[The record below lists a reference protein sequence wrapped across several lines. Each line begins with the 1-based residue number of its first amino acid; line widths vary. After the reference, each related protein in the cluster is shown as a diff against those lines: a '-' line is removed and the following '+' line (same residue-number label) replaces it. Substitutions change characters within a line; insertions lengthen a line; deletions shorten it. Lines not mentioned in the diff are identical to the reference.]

1 MIDIKRKKP
10 IQSRSKAVVDAILEA
25 ATRILL
31 SKGMNNL
38 TTNHVAE
45 LAGVSIGSLYQYFS
59 NKESIV
65 VGLIEYHKESEQK
78 RISIIMNQL
87 EKNPTCQKSKMKRK
101 SNIRLVVKEFID
113 IHAENLELS
122 RILHKQTQK
131 FPIYHSLENTTSFFT
146 RRLHSLLNKVDKTT
160 PKENFTRAYI
170 LANFLDSMIQ
180 NTLIQEPKLFTKP
193 EFVDEMVNMSMGYLQ
208 PS

>member
-10 IQSRSKAVVDAILEA
+10 TQLRSKAAVDAILEA

-31 SKGMNNL
+31 SKGMNSL

-65 VGLIEYHKESEQK
+65 VGLIEHHIKTEQK
-78 RISIIMNQL
+78 RISTIMDQL
-87 EKNPTCQKSKMKRK
+87 ENNPTCQKSKMKRK

-122 RILHKQTQK
+122 RILHTQTQK
-131 FPIYHSLENTTSFFT
+131 FSIYHSLESTTSFFT

-170 LANFLDSMIQ
+170 LANFIDSLIQ
-180 NTLIQEPKLFTKP
+180 KTLIEQPKLFTKP
-193 EFVDEMVNMSMGYLQ
+193 EFIDELVNLSMSYLQ
-208 PS
+208 PT